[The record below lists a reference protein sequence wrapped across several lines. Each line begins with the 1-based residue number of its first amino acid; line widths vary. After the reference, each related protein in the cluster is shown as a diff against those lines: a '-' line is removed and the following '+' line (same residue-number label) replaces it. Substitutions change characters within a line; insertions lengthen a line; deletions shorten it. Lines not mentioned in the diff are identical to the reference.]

1 MLRILALTW
10 TTFDDEENLMINDR
24 SDLICPAIDGITNIF
39 LQRGHQVVY
48 VNLFKKH
55 THCLSH
61 ISGLPYHRWEEVK
74 NRNFDIIWHAI
85 KDPTPLGAI
94 PEVEK
99 IMKELPENI
108 PIWNDV
114 KKLKDHTK
122 RHYIQVMREK
132 NVGAIILKDELK
144 PFLNA
149 EGKLDYQNKCF
160 PPSQGCYVTKDYN
173 AIRLSNMNSRRIH
186 PLFSPEGGVTLKYHN
201 TAKNSLISPNGHR
214 VFFRV
219 PYAGGKCLEGF
230 KYFCPPSILCPK
242 SGAAVKKE
250 PFYIPDMSG
259 TTIAAAMEELGVD
272 LAHLEGVE
280 AGFTVEVFDVNPFPS
295 SAGASL
301 TPISEAIVKRLE
313 QVYDI

>member
-10 TTFDDEENLMINDR
+10 TTFDDEQELMINSR

-48 VNLFKKH
+48 VNLFYKH

-61 ISGLPYHRWEEVK
+61 ISGLPYHRWEDIK
-74 NRNFDIIWHAI
+74 NRKFDIVWHAI
-85 KDPTPLGAI
+85 KDPTPPNAVI
-94 PEVEK
+94 EVRK
-99 IMKELPENI
+99 IMSQLPKDI
-108 PIWNDV
+108 PIWNNV
-114 KKLKDHTK
+114 EHLQTHTK
-122 RHYIQVMREK
+122 RKYVSKLREK
-132 NVGAIILKDELK
+132 NVGAIILEDELK
-144 PFLNA
+144 PFWN
-149 EGKLDYQNKCF
+149 EKGQLDFQNKCF

-173 AIRLSNMNSRRIH
+173 AIRLNNVNSRRIH
-186 PLFSPEGGVTLKYHN
+186 PLFSPEGGLTLKYHN
-201 TAKNSLISPNGHR
+201 TANNKLISPDGYR

-219 PYAGGKCLEGF
+219 PYAAGKCMEGF
-230 KYFCPPSILCPK
+230 KYYCPPEILCPK

-259 TTIAAAMEELGVD
+259 GTIGAGLKEIGVD
-272 LAHLEGVE
+272 LAHLEGVQ
-280 AGFTVEVFDVNPFPS
+280 AGFTVEIFDVNPFPS

-301 TPISEAIVKRLE
+301 TPISEQIVKRLE